1 MAADPQPT
9 PPPRSRRERPA
20 KPALSREA
28 IVGAGLEILRREG
41 LDGLS
46 MRRVAQ
52 ALDTGPA
59 SLYVYVANQQELKEL
74 LFDAAI
80 AEIEVDPPDPERWR
94 EQFKATAHR
103 MVELLAFTYP
113 GLAQVAMEHIPT
125 GENAMR
131 MMDAMLGTLR
141 AGGVPEQ
148 AAAYAGDLLSL
159 YITGIAYEQYVHA
172 QMDHSPDD
180 HEYIQDLAA
189 QFAGISR
196 ERYPNLA
203 LLGPLMTRGTDT
215 ERFELGIDVILNGL
229 LHTPTEDRLSEQP
242 WSGGGAT
249 G

>member
-1 MAADPQPT
+1 MAADPHST
-9 PPPRSRRERPA
+9 PRSRRERPA

-28 IVGAGLEILRREG
+28 IVRAGLDILRREG
-41 LDGLS
+41 IDGLS

-80 AEIEVDPPDPERWR
+80 AEIEVQEPDPERWR

-103 MVELLAFTYP
+103 MVEVLAFTYP

-125 GENAMR
+125 GENAFR
-131 MMDAMLGTLR
+131 MMDALLGTLR
-141 AGGVPEQ
+141 AGGVPDQ

-159 YITGIAYEQYVHA
+159 YITGIAYEQYIHA
-172 QMDHSPDD
+172 QMERSPDD
-180 HEYIQDLAA
+180 HEYIRDLAA
-189 QFAGISR
+189 QFAGMSA
-196 ERYPNLA
+196 ERHPHLA
-203 LLGPLMTRGTDT
+203 ALGPLMTRGTDT

-229 LHTPTEDRLSEQP
+229 LHTPTEGRLSEQP
-242 WSGGGAT
+242 WADGGG
-249 G
+249 